1 MTRGYLEHVAIRV
14 RSLAPHLAFFRDVC
28 GMEIRDEKII
38 GGLRQVWVTG
48 GIQFIEDPAFEGPEG
63 RFAHLGIFVDDLDSA
78 LDAARAHDVT
88 VLPKGRNWL
97 LLPDGLEVELDQA
110 RGDSVARALSIDARN
125 G

>member
-14 RSLAPHLAFFRDVC
+14 RALAPHLTFFRDVC
-28 GMEIRDEKII
+28 GMEIRDEKRI

-48 GIQFIEDPAFEGPEG
+48 GIQLIEDPDFSGPEG
-63 RFAHLGIFVDDLDSA
+63 RLAHLGIFVED
-78 LDAARAHDVT
+78 LDAALAAAEAHAVK
-88 VLPKGRNWL
+88 VLPRGRNWL

-110 RGDSVARALSIDARN
+110 RGDTVARALSIDARN